1 MGILKPIS
9 KQASFYFCAIQP
21 LDLYHSEREFV
32 VVYVYTVTVEIIR
45 KQFSC
50 GPLKIVRTFLGHGS
64 VTKKIIYPLNVY
76 LKMQNR

>member
-1 MGILKPIS
+1 MGILKQIS

-50 GPLKIVRTFLGHGS
+50 RAAKNSQNLLGSWFRH
-64 VTKKIIYPLNVY
+64 
-76 LKMQNR
+76 